1 MPNYLSQYMRG
12 LLQYKLGL
20 SPTATTKVVFIRYFF
35 LGVGGGGGGGGGTG
49 MASYKYVL
57 LSEEINRARNVL
69 LHISIFELEYK

>member
-1 MPNYLSQYMRG
+1 MRG

-20 SPTATTKVVFIRYFF
+20 SPTATTKVVFIRYFYF
-35 LGVGGGGGGGGGTG
+35 LGGGGAGMGG
-49 MASYKYVL
+49 YKSVL